1 VSENSQEKNMEN
13 QETAI
18 KREKGRRGYKKRTG
32 IRAACVFVALICC
45 AASIAI
51 VCAGIT
57 PERYD
62 LSLGQSAPV
71 DIVATKDI
79 EDALTTEQNRQAAR
93 DAVQTVYILDADK
106 GEKCIDNISQA
117 FDSVISVHDQGVEH
131 REQWQENNPGG
142 TYVPT
147 IAYINELIKIIY
159 RDGEGIEADQELVL
173 NIIDRDEN
181 KSPSMEEIKLLVT
194 AAARNVF
201 NAGLKQEDLK
211 NQRDYIIGNIFT
223 EDDGDVML
231 NVTRRILD
239 KYMEANYLPD
249 QSATELARAEAAA
262 QVESVVYK
270 KGHYIVRTGDI
281 VTQAQLDMLGELG
294 LLSNQEIDISMYTG
308 VSALIL
314 IMLIIVAV
322 YLYIYERPMLRGV
335 RNALL
340 LGILIVLMLLIN
352 YMLLDLEPNLVQVY
366 YAVMLIGILLKTRL
380 AVLCNLV
387 LSVITGMMLSDTT
400 GMFPMQAVLFIVVSL
415 ISGTA
420 AAYMCAR
427 PMHRMRIMG
436 TGLVVGGVG
445 AITSLCMG
453 LIIYD
458 SLTSALEG
466 ALWPLVNGVASAVL
480 CVGTLPLWELAFDI
494 QTPTKLLELTNPN
507 HPLLRRLALEAPG
520 TYHHS
525 IVVAN
530 LAESAAEAIGANAML
545 VRAGAYYHDV
555 GKLSAPEAFTENQ
568 TDKSKSI
575 HNMLSPAESAALIRS
590 HTVEGEEL
598 ALKYKLPKPIRDI
611 IRQHHGTTAIN
622 YFYAQALEQD
632 ENVNIEDFKY
642 PGPKP
647 RSKEAALIMLAD
659 SVEAAVRSLTDK
671 TPENVKQRIIKLIKE
686 RVAAGELDQ
695 CNISMLE
702 LNMVA
707 DEFAQALGAVHH
719 ERVEYPDLDKALADN
734 KAKKHYS
741 EFRKND
747 NRNS

>member
-1 VSENSQEKNMEN
+1 MSDNRLEKTKEKERPENDVRREN
-13 QETAI
+13 
-18 KREKGRRGYKKRTG
+18 GRRGYKKRTG
-32 IRAACVFVALICC
+32 IRAACVLIALACC

-57 PERYD
+57 PQRYD
-62 LSLGQSAPV
+62 LSLGQSAPE

-79 EDALTTEQNRQAAR
+79 EDALTTEQNRKAAM
-93 DAVQTVYILDADK
+93 DAVQTVYVLDADK
-106 GEKCIDNISQA
+106 AGECLQNITAA

-131 REQWQENNPGG
+131 RQQWESANPGG

-147 IAYINELIKIIY
+147 TAYINELIKIIE
-159 RDGEGIEADQELVL
+159 RDGAGIDADQALVL
-173 NIIDRDEN
+173 NIIDSD
-181 KSPSMEEIKLLVT
+181 SAHIEEIRLLVT
-194 AAARNVF
+194 AAVRNVLS
-201 NAGLKQEDLK
+201 AGLKQEDLRA
-211 NQRDYIIGNIFT
+211 QRDYIIGNIFT
-223 EDDGDVML
+223 QDDGDVML
-231 NVTRRILD
+231 TVSRRILD
-239 KYMEANYLPD
+239 KYMEPNYLPD
-249 QSATELARAEAAA
+249 ESATELARAEAAA
-262 QVESVVYK
+262 GVESVVYK

-308 VSALIL
+308 VSALII
-314 IMLIIVAV
+314 IMLAIVAV
-322 YLYIYERPMLRGV
+322 YLYIYEHRMLRSV
-335 RNALL
+335 KNALL
-340 LGILIVLMLLIN
+340 LGIIIVLILLID
-352 YMLLDLEPNLVQVY
+352 YLLLDLEPNLVQVY
-366 YAVMLIGILLKTRL
+366 YATMLIGILLKTRL
-380 AVLCNLV
+380 ALIANLV

-400 GMFPMQAVLFIVVSL
+400 GMFPMQAVLFIIVSL
-415 ISGTA
+415 ISGSA
-420 AAYMCAR
+420 AAYMCAK

-436 TGLVVGGVG
+436 AGLLVGGVG
-445 AITSLCMG
+445 AITSLCVG

-458 SLTSALEG
+458 SLRSALEG
-466 ALWPLVNGVASAVL
+466 ALWPLINGVASAVL

-575 HNMLSPAESAALIRS
+575 HNMLTPSESAALIRS
-590 HTVEGEEL
+590 HTIEGEEL
-598 ALKYKLPKPIRDI
+598 AIKYKLPKPIRDI
-611 IRQHHGTTAIN
+611 IRQHHGTTTIN
-622 YFYAQALEQD
+622 YFYAQALEQN

-647 RSKEAALIMLAD
+647 ATKEAALIMLAD
-659 SVEAAVRSLTDK
+659 SVEAAVRSLQDK
-671 TPENVKQRIIKLIKE
+671 TPEKVKERILKLIKE
-686 RVAAGELDQ
+686 RVADGELDQ

-702 LNMVA
+702 LNKVA
-707 DEFAQALGAVHH
+707 EEFAQALGAVHH

-734 KAKKHYS
+734 RAKKHYS
-741 EFRKND
+741 ELGKND
-747 NRNS
+747 DRNS